1 MPDARPAVSQLAQ
14 TTIETFDRSSL
25 VLANKIIKYLKS
37 NVDLF
42 LRYPKL
48 DKSTLRLLAYSD
60 ASLHNNA
67 DLSSQLGY
75 VILLSDATGL
85 CCILSFRSFNSRRV
99 ARSSMAA
106 ETMAFADTFDAA
118 FAIKHDLESMIG
130 KFVPLLIL
138 TDSRPLFDVLIC
150 AKFTTEKRLMID
162 ISAAREGFTR
172 RDITNVCLIRSEHNV
187 ADAMTKLAS
196 NAALLHILK
205 SNRVN
210 HPIEQY
216 VVDPLPPTGEP
227 PVSATLLSSVIA
239 TLRQASQMQ

>member
-1 MPDARPAVSQLAQ
+1 
-14 TTIETFDRSSL
+14 
-25 VLANKIIKYLKS
+25 
-37 NVDLF
+37 
-42 LRYPKL
+42 
-48 DKSTLRLLAYSD
+48 
-60 ASLHNNA
+60 
-67 DLSSQLGY
+67 
-75 VILLSDATGL
+75 
-85 CCILSFRSFNSRRV
+85 
-99 ARSSMAA
+99 MAA
-106 ETMAFADTFDAA
+106 ETMAFVDTFDAA
-118 FAIKHDLESMIG
+118 FAIKYDLESMIG

-150 AKFTTEKRLMID
+150 AK
-162 ISAAREGFTR
+162 SAAREGFTR
-172 RDITNVCLIRSEHNV
+172 RDITNVCLIRSEYNV

-227 PVSATLLSSVIA
+227 PVSATFLSSVIA